1 MQTGRRAWP
10 RCGLA
15 RPAGVLSG
23 EDLAA
28 QPEAPVA
35 VGSRHIRRSET
46 DAGGRQQL
54 LEWGRCVL
62 YWVAANGVEFDGGA
76 HRTECGTGQWL
87 SVLDTSG
94 ARRRMAAGGAADGS
108 PFWLTDVPV

>member
-1 MQTGRRAWP
+1 M
-10 RCGLA
+10 
-15 RPAGVLSG
+15 
-23 EDLAA
+23 
-28 QPEAPVA
+28 
-35 VGSRHIRRSET
+35 
-46 DAGGRQQL
+46 AGGRHQL

-94 ARRRMAAGGAADGS
+94 ARRRMAAGGTAYGS
-108 PFWLTDVPV
+108 PFWLTDGLVARTEERTLRNRRRSFVGLGGIFVTSCPHRAVGG